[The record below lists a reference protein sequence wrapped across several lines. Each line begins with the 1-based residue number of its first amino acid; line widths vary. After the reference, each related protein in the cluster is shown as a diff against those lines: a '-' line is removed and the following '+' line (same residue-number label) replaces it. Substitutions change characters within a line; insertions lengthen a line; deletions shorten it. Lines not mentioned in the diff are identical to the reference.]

1 MTMTTSA
8 VDHRKLKR
16 PNSQTGAKH
25 DYRTKMLCM
34 AIYAETLSLAAAS
47 KRTAVPES
55 TIQRWLNE
63 EGSDAVLN
71 DLRTAIR
78 REIAFK
84 CAEVAVLA
92 VDATKERLLN
102 GDHKVLANGETVRV
116 PVSAKDSTYIAGM
129 MIDRHALL
137 TGTNQGN
144 ASAAL
149 DAIATKLMQALA
161 DKPVTVGPADD
172 KPKQINSLLASGDTG

>member
-1 MTMTTSA
+1 MTASA

-16 PNSQTGAKH
+16 PNSQTGTKY
-25 DYRTKMLCM
+25 DYRTKMLTL
-34 AIYAETLSLAAAS
+34 AIYAETLSLTAAS
-47 KRTAVPES
+47 KRTAVPVS
-55 TIQRWLNE
+55 TIQSWLNE
-63 EGSDAVLN
+63 DGADAALN

-102 GDHKVLANGETVRV
+102 GDHKVLADGSTVRV

-137 TGTNQGN
+137 TGTNRGN

-161 DKPVTVGPADD
+161 DKPVTVGSADD
-172 KPKQINSLLASGDTG
+172 KPKQINGLLAADGAG

>member
-1 MTMTTSA
+1 METST
-8 VDHRKLKR
+8 VDHRKLRRPDVKR
-16 PNSQTGAKH
+16 VPKH
-25 DYRTKMLCM
+25 DYRTKMLCL
-34 AIYAETLSLAAAS
+34 AIYAETLSRTAAA
-47 KRTAVPES
+47 KRTGIPES
-55 TIQRWLNE
+55 TIQTWLDE
-63 EGSDAVLN
+63 DGSDAVLN
-71 DLRTAIR
+71 DLRQAIR

-161 DKPVTVGPADD
+161 DKPVTAGPTED
-172 KPKQINSLLASGDTG
+172 KPKQINGLLTSGDAG

>member
-1 MTMTTSA
+1 MTMTATA
-8 VDHRKLKR
+8 VDHRKLRR
-16 PNSQTGAKH
+16 PNAQTGTKH
-25 DYRTKMLCM
+25 DYRTKMLCL
-34 AIYAETLSLAAAS
+34 AIYAETLSRTAAS
-47 KRTAVPES
+47 KQTGVPES
-55 TIQRWLNE
+55 TIQSWLDQ
-63 EGSDAVLN
+63 EGSEAVLN
-71 DLRTAIR
+71 DLRQAIR

-92 VDATKERLLN
+92 VDAARDRVAN
-102 GDHKVLANGETVRV
+102 GDFKVLASGEQVRV
-116 PVSAKDSTYIAGM
+116 PITAKDATYVAGM

-172 KPKQINSLLASGDTG
+172 KA

>member
-1 MTMTTSA
+1 MEASTVNHT
-8 VDHRKLKR
+8 KFKR
-16 PNSQTGAKH
+16 PTSKRAPKH
-25 DYRTKMLCM
+25 DYRTKMLAL
-34 AIYAETLSLAAAS
+34 AIYAETLSVSAAS
-47 KRTAVPES
+47 HRTGLPTS
-55 TIQRWLNE
+55 TIQSWLNE
-63 EGSDAVLN
+63 EGSDAVLT
-71 DLRTAIR
+71 DLRQAIR

-172 KPKQINSLLASGDTG
+172 KPKQINGLLAADGAG

>member
-1 MTMTTSA
+1 MTMTA

-16 PNSQTGAKH
+16 PDAQKGMKH
-25 DYRTKMLCM
+25 DYRTKMLAL
-34 AIYAETLSLAAAS
+34 AIYAETLSVSAAS
-47 KRTAVPES
+47 HRTGLPAS
-55 TIQRWLNE
+55 TINSWLNE
-63 EGSDAVLN
+63 EGADAALN
-71 DLRTAIR
+71 DLRQAIR

-92 VDATKERLLN
+92 VDATRERLLN
-102 GDHKVLANGETVRV
+102 GDHKVLTDGSTVRV

-161 DKPVTVGPADD
+161 DKPVTVGPIED
-172 KPKQINSLLASGDTG
+172 KPKQINGLLASDGAG

>member
-1 MTMTTSA
+1 MTTSA
-8 VDHRKLKR
+8 VDHRKLRRVGTKR
-16 PNSQTGAKH
+16 IAKH
-25 DYRTKMLCM
+25 DYRTKMLCL
-34 AIYAETLSLAAAS
+34 AIYAETLSRTAAS
-47 KRTAVPES
+47 KRTGIPES
-55 TIQRWLNE
+55 TIQTWLDE
-63 EGSDAVLN
+63 DGSETVLN
-71 DLRTAIR
+71 DLRQAIR

-92 VDATKERLLN
+92 VDATRDRLIN
-102 GDHKVLANGETVRV
+102 GDHKVLNDGSTVRV

-172 KPKQINSLLASGDTG
+172 KPKQINGLLASGDTG